1 MSPRRVYKM
10 AKMRTPTQTIKDFIL
25 NNVKE
30 RPTGISRLTAEEFNI
45 SRQMANQHV
54 MSLVKEGKLEA
65 SGNTKARTYQLTTLF
80 THMDRITVTPRLEE
94 HVTWRETIAPY
105 LSNVQGNVLN
115 ICQYGFTEMVNN
127 VVSHSNAR
135 HMNVVVERDPVL
147 ITLRVSDDGVGVFT
161 KIQQAFGYDDPR
173 QALLELAKGKV
184 TSDPDRHTGEGIFFT
199 SKMFDTFSI
208 LSGRLFYGR
217 TKIGDGWLIE
227 AEDRQNFDGT
237 FITMEIHPNSTRISK
252 EIFDQYASGDDKDFS
267 RTHVPIVLAKYG
279 KEQLLSRS
287 QARRVLARFE
297 RFKEVM
303 LDFQGV
309 EMIGQAFADEIFRV
323 FRREH
328 PGIVIAV
335 LNTSS
340 EVDQMIKHVSGDAN
354 GSLRL
359 F

>member
-1 MSPRRVYKM
+1 M
-10 AKMRTPTQTIKDFIL
+10 AKKRTPIQEIRNFIL

-30 RPTGISRLTAEEFNI
+30 RPTGISRLTAEKFNI
-45 SRQMANQHV
+45 SRQTANKHV
-54 MSLVKEGKLEA
+54 MSLVTEGELEA
-65 SGNTKARTYQLTTLF
+65 SGNTKARTYRVTKLV
-80 THMDRITVTPRLEE
+80 THVDQIAVTPRLEE

-105 LSNVQGNVLN
+105 LINVQDNVLD

-127 VVSHSNAR
+127 VVSHSKAR

-161 KIQQAFGYDDPR
+161 KIQQVFGYDDPR
-173 QALLELAKGKV
+173 QALLELAKGKI

-208 LSGRLFYGR
+208 WSGRLFYGR
-217 TKIGDGWLIE
+217 TKKDPDWLIE
-227 AEDRQNFDGT
+227 VEDRKNFNGT
-237 FITMEIHPNSTRISK
+237 LISMEIHPNSTRISK
-252 EIFDQYASGDDKDFS
+252 EIFDEYASGEDREFS
-267 RTHVPIVLAKYG
+267 RTHVPILLAKYG

-309 EMIGQAFADEIFRV
+309 GMIGQAFADEIFRV

-328 PGIVIAV
+328 PEIAIEV
-335 LNTSS
+335 LNISN
-340 EVDQMIKHVSGDAN
+340 EIDQMIRHVSGDAN